1 MFYTGFYSF
10 STVLPDRSLQDITIF
25 LPPLQAI
32 ILLLG
37 GAVSV
42 IAILV
47 RVPGHAG
54 AVVREA
60 KQHHKMSLGAT
71 EWSWE
76 ERTVPTILAYSA
88 VHYLTKFVTFQ
99 DAVQRYLA
107 VPNHK
112 VRQCATDMY
121 RVMHCTLPPSTP
133 FALIVQINEGML
145 GIVRAGSTPGRQAYT
160 SIRLPVTPA

>member
-1 MFYTGFYSF
+1 M
-10 STVLPDRSLQDITIF
+10 
-25 LPPLQAI
+25 
-32 ILLLG
+32 
-37 GAVSV
+37 SV

-60 KQHHKMSLGAT
+60 NQHHKMSLGAT

-76 ERTVPTILAYSA
+76 KRTVPTILAYSA

-112 VRQCATDMY
+112 VQQCAIE
-121 RVMHCTLPPSTP
+121 MHQAMHWTQPSSTP
-133 FALIVQINEGML
+133 FALRVQ
-145 GIVRAGSTPGRQAYT
+145 VRAC
-160 SIRLPVTPA
+160 LVF

>member
-1 MFYTGFYSF
+1 M
-10 STVLPDRSLQDITIF
+10 
-25 LPPLQAI
+25 
-32 ILLLG
+32 G

-54 AVVREA
+54 AIVREA
-60 KQHHKMSLGAT
+60 NQHHKLSLGTT

-112 VRQCATDMY
+112 VQQCAIEMY
-121 RVMHCTLPPSTP
+121 RVMHCTQPSST
-133 FALIVQINEGML
+133 LYSECRCL
-145 GIVRAGSTPGRQAYT
+145 RAC
-160 SIRLPVTPA
+160 LVL

>member
-112 VRQCATDMY
+112 VQCAIEMY
-121 RVMHCTLPPSTP
+121 WAMHCTQPPSTLS
-133 FALIVQINEGML
+133 ALRVQM
-145 GIVRAGSTPGRQAYT
+145 RAC
-160 SIRLPVTPA
+160 LVL

>member
-1 MFYTGFYSF
+1 MFRTGFYSF
-10 STVLPDRSLQDITIF
+10 STVLPDRSLQVITIF

-47 RVPGHAG
+47 R

-112 VRQCATDMY
+112 VQQCAIEMHQA
-121 RVMHCTLPPSTP
+121 MHCIQPPCIL
-133 FALIVQINEGML
+133 FALIVQM
-145 GIVRAGSTPGRQAYT
+145 RAC
-160 SIRLPVTPA
+160 LVL

>member
-1 MFYTGFYSF
+1 MMQS
-10 STVLPDRSLQDITIF
+10 
-25 LPPLQAI
+25 I
-32 ILLLG
+32 ILLMG

-47 RVPGHAG
+47 RVPGHTG

-60 KQHHKMSLGAT
+60 HQNHKLSLGRA

-76 ERTVPTILAYSA
+76 ERTVPTILAYSV
-88 VHYLTKFVTFQ
+88 VHYMTKFITFQ

-112 VRQCATDMY
+112 VQSAPWTCSHTM
-121 RVMHCTLPPSTP
+121 
-133 FALIVQINEGML
+133 
-145 GIVRAGSTPGRQAYT
+145 
-160 SIRLPVTPA
+160 

>member
-1 MFYTGFYSF
+1 M
-10 STVLPDRSLQDITIF
+10 
-25 LPPLQAI
+25 
-32 ILLLG
+32 LG

-60 KQHHKMSLGAT
+60 NQHHKMSLGAT

-76 ERTVPTILAYSA
+76 KRTVPTILAYSA

-112 VRQCATDMY
+112 VQQCAIE
-121 RVMHCTLPPSTP
+121 MHQAMHWTQPSSTP
-133 FALIVQINEGML
+133 FALRVQ
-145 GIVRAGSTPGRQAYT
+145 VRAC
-160 SIRLPVTPA
+160 LVF

>member
-1 MFYTGFYSF
+1 M
-10 STVLPDRSLQDITIF
+10 
-25 LPPLQAI
+25 
-32 ILLLG
+32 G

-60 KQHHKMSLGAT
+60 NQHHKLSLGAT
-71 EWSWE
+71 DWSWE

-112 VRQCATDMY
+112 VCNRDASGHALHTATFDT
-121 RVMHCTLPPSTP
+121 VCT
-133 FALIVQINEGML
+133 QGC
-145 GIVRAGSTPGRQAYT
+145 R
-160 SIRLPVTPA
+160 

>member
-1 MFYTGFYSF
+1 MFYTSFYIS
-10 STVLPDRSLQDITIF
+10 STVLPVSSLQDTTVF
-25 LPPLQAI
+25 LLPMQAI
-32 ILLLG
+32 ILLMG

-60 KQHHKMSLGAT
+60 NQHHKMSLGAT
-71 EWSWE
+71 EWSWQ

-112 VRQCATDMY
+112 VQQCALGHALRAATFDTI
-121 RVMHCTLPPSTP
+121 CTHI
-133 FALIVQINEGML
+133 ADN
-145 GIVRAGSTPGRQAYT
+145 
-160 SIRLPVTPA
+160 